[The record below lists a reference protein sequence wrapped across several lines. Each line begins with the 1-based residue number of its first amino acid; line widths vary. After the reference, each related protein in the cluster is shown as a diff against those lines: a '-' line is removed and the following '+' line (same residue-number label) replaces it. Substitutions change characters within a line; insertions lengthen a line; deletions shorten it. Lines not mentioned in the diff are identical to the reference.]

1 LYRSGVD
8 ENDLQ
13 HKELLETEFKQIM
26 ETFKAKREVIQ
37 SHQAQM
43 QELEIKFRE
52 EAAYEAEALQD
63 SQILEA
69 KCDAIKREVDD
80 QIKRKTRAMQFVK
93 KAAKQWRQSK
103 GTTSMTSEE
112 QDLIIRAL
120 KDVGTYTLKDLQK
133 MGEKDGTFAENLYA
147 QLEFVGLQPPS
158 RSVSQVSS
166 RASSVYDGM
175 SLPASGRSSRAESP
189 VDVNPPPQ
197 KTVSLPRIP
206 SSKQVHSQAPPEAGK
221 VPSSTSVTNLNGSSF
236 SCRNGLHSTTNPI
249 D

>member
-52 EAAYEAEALQD
+52 ESGKEAEALQD

-69 KCDAIKREVDD
+69 KCDAIKREVDE
-80 QIKRKTRAMQFVK
+80 QIKKKARALQFVK
-93 KAAKQWRQSK
+93 KAVKQWRQSK
-103 GTTSMTSEE
+103 GTNSMTSEE
-112 QDLIIRAL
+112 QDLIIRSL
-120 KDVGTYTLKDLQK
+120 KDVGTNTLKDLQK
-133 MGEKDGTFAENLYA
+133 MGEKDDLFAETLYA

-158 RSVSQVSS
+158 RSVSRVSS

-189 VDVNPPPQ
+189 VDGNPPAQ

-206 SSKQVHSQAPPEAGK
+206 SSKQVHTKSLTEISK
-221 VPSSTSVTNLNGSSF
+221 VPSSTNIANLNGIF
-236 SCRNGLHSTTNPI
+236 KFI
-249 D
+249 